1 MADENIKLYSPFSKE
16 QTYTILQLLETL
28 NKEVNTIGDMGLLN
42 LELTEVK

>member
-28 NKEVNTIGDMGLLN
+28 NKEVKIIDDSGLLD
-42 LELTEVK
+42 LVLTEAK